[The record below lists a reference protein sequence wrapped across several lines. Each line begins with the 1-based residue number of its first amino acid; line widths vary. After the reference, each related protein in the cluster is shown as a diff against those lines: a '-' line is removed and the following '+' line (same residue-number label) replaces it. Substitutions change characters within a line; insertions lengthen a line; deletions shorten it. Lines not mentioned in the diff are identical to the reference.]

1 MLINGKTVD
10 DGPIAKNTIYVIRKR
25 RDIYFIEPQENDE
38 DDKIIISYDL
48 KPKQYG
54 IFVHEYRPGF
64 INKNN
69 IKTSDILILV
79 IDEDEKKYSSWILD
93 VKVTVGGEDV
103 IFKLLEQLCDSYKH
117 KNSIGAYLPELK
129 EEEHIGFIT
138 RDYQENRIRM
148 KIIEKEEYV
157 NRERRNMEKMPPSMK
172 NSIQIKIL
180 KMEKD
185 VKILKD
191 FLNGYIEIRN
201 TLHPIEKYMSV
212 REGNENICRLN
223 VFV

>member
-1 MLINGKTVD
+1 MLISGKTVD
-10 DGPIAKNTIYVIRKR
+10 DAPIKKNTIYVIRKS
-25 RDIYFIEPQENDE
+25 RDISFIESQENSE

-54 IFVHEYRPGF
+54 IFVQEYRPGF
-64 INKNN
+64 IDKNN
-69 IKTSDILILV
+69 IKKADILILV

-103 IFKLLEQLCDSYKH
+103 IFHLLEQLCDSYKH
-117 KNSIGAYLPELK
+117 KNSIAAYLPELK

-157 NRERRNMEKMPPSMK
+157 TKERRNMERMAPSMK
-172 NSIQIKIL
+172 SSIQIKLL

-185 VKILKD
+185 IKILKD
-191 FLNGYIEIRN
+191 FLNGYIEICN
-201 TLHPIEKYMSV
+201 IVHPIEKYMSV

-223 VFV
+223 VFI